1 MAAGDAQVQPQ
12 AEDTMSL
19 DLAAPELPL
28 DGDAASAETPMD
40 VEPGP
45 SCAAADADAAEIEP
59 LEAEE
64 QTQPEPEEQQAEPVE
79 SQDGEDEQRAVE
91 QMEEGET
98 NEEAEERNPEEA
110 ENDSAFDEGPVEPSE
125 TPVAVEEDGNSDP
138 QPVPEEAEVDVEEG
152 CSLRIRTTPRRKP
165 RPCSLPVSE
174 LETVIASACGEPE
187 TPRSHYIRIHHLL
200 HSLPSTQPENHG
212 DTAGPEPNGPQRVE
226 EEDEDEEEG
235 ATPEAQALTP
245 NGPRRT
251 LPRSRSHERL
261 SDLIQMLDGEGRPL
275 GAEGQVGGQRS
286 PGENECD
293 LSPVP
298 CCSHMAQRTAGPM
311 RAPSLDSARRSEST
325 VFSSQDDEDEMD
337 RVNGTVAS
345 EAEAGAKNREPGD
358 GSCQWEEAPDSHVQ
372 SPHSIMGNGESAAAG
387 PSSRSKCGIFSLCQ
401 HLFKFQWLVS

>member
-1 MAAGDAQVQPQ
+1 MAGDTHVRIQS
-12 AEDTMSL
+12 EDTMSL
-19 DLAAPELPL
+19 DQAAPDLPL
-28 DGDAASAETPMD
+28 DGDAASAEMPMD

-45 SCAAADADAAEIEP
+45 SCAADETDAYTAEIERI
-59 LEAEE
+59 EVEE
-64 QTQPEPEEQQAEPVE
+64 QTQTELEVQEAEEVE
-79 SQDGEDEQRAVE
+79 SQDGTDEQRAVE
-91 QMEEGET
+91 QMEDGET
-98 NEEAEERNPEEA
+98 HAEAEQRNPEEA
-110 ENDSAFDEGPVEPSE
+110 ETDSAFDEGPVDPAEMPD
-125 TPVAVEEDGNSDP
+125 VVEADENSHP
-138 QPVPEEAEVDVEEG
+138 QPVPEEAEVDLEEG

-200 HSLPSTQPENHG
+200 HSLPSTQVEDLG
-212 DTAGPEPNGPQRVE
+212 EEAGPEPDGPQRVD

-235 ATPEAQALTP
+235 ATPPEAHALTP

-286 PGENECD
+286 PGGSECD
-293 LSPVP
+293 FSPVP
-298 CCSHMAQRTAGPM
+298 CCSHMAQRTTGPM

-337 RVNGTVAS
+337 RVNGIVGS
-345 EAEAGAKNREPGD
+345 DAETGAKSREPGD

-372 SPHSIMGNGESAAAG
+372 SPHSIMGNGESSVAG
-387 PSSRSKCGIFSLCQ
+387 PSSRSECYVFVFSAFC
-401 HLFKFQWLVS
+401 